1 MLLEVSVQR
10 HGLTVFMVQMEEE
23 AGKYERL
30 KVSAYEDLKDGLITK
45 EEYAS
50 IRQEFEGRR
59 KSALASASQLKQE
72 AERLAQREGK
82 RHEWI
87 EGFVKN
93 KGIRFLVRSV
103 IVELIEEI
111 RVYEDKRIEVRFR
124 YEDRYKEALEL
135 AESLAETDGKE
146 VS

>member
-1 MLLEVSVQR
+1 
-10 HGLTVFMVQMEEE
+10 MVQMEEE

-45 EEYAS
+45 EEYVS
-50 IRQEFEGRR
+50 IRQEFEDRR
-59 KSALASASQLKQE
+59 KAAAASAGQLKQE

-87 EGFVKN
+87 ESFVRN
-93 KGIRFLVRSV
+93 KGIRSLVRSV
-103 IVELIEEI
+103 VVELIEEI
-111 RVYEDKRIEVRFR
+111 QVYEDKRIEVRFK
-124 YEDRYKEALEL
+124 YEDRYQEALEL
-135 AESLAETDGKE
+135 LEDAGSLPGADRRE

>member
-1 MLLEVSVQR
+1 
-10 HGLTVFMVQMEEE
+10 MVQMEEE

-30 KVSAYEDLKDGLITK
+30 KVSAYEDLKDGLITR

-59 KSALASASQLKQE
+59 KAALASVGQLRQE
-72 AERLAQREGK
+72 AERLARREGK
-82 RHEWI
+82 PHEWI

-93 KGIRFLVRSV
+93 KGIRSLVRGV
-103 IVELIEEI
+103 AVELIEEI
-111 RVYEDKRIEVRFR
+111 RVFEDKRIEVRFR
-124 YEDRYKEALEL
+124 YEDRYREAVEL
-135 AESLAETDGKE
+135 AEGAECIPGVGGRE